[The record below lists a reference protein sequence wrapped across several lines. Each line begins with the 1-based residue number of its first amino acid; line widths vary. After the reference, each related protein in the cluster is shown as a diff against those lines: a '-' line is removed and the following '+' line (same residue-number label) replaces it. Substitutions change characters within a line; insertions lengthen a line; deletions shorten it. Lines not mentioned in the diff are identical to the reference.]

1 MREEKTFVFEA
12 FQRAWG
18 IAEGQRFFVLG
29 MCVCVLFLF
38 LAEVWGFFLFCMHTF
53 LPLQVYA
60 FVSNTV
66 LTSRLFTNVVT
77 SPIPSPIM
85 LGDAW

>member
-38 LAEVWGFFLFCMHTF
+38 LAEV
-53 LPLQVYA
+53 
-60 FVSNTV
+60 
-66 LTSRLFTNVVT
+66 
-77 SPIPSPIM
+77 
-85 LGDAW
+85 

>member
-29 MCVCVLFLF
+29 MCVCVC
-38 LAEVWGFFLFCMHTF
+38 AFFVFGRGLGIFS
-53 LPLQVYA
+53 LLYA
-60 FVSNTV
+60 HFFSFA
-66 LTSRLFTNVVT
+66 SIYFRFKYRF
-77 SPIPSPIM
+77 
-85 LGDAW
+85 

>member
-38 LAEVWGFFLFCMHTF
+38 LAEVWGFFSSVCTLFF
-53 LPLQVYA
+53 LCKYILSFQIPFLLLDY
-60 FVSNTV
+60 SP
-66 LTSRLFTNVVT
+66 TSSRVPFH
-77 SPIPSPIM
+77 PQ
-85 LGDAW
+85 